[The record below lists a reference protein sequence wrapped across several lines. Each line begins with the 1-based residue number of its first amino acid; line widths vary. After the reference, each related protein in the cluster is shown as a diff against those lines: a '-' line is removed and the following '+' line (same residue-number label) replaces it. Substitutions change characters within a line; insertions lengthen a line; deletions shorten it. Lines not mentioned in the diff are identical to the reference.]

1 MEARLSFVTLGVA
14 DLARATAFYRDVLQ
28 LPQIAMP
35 DGAGVAFFELGHTWL
50 SLYPRAALAAD
61 AGVADSPPAAFPGFA
76 LAHNVRSA
84 QQVDALLAKV
94 AARGG
99 RIVLIGDEE
108 AKMELATELAG
119 AALLKPMAPDFSA
132 IVYAIPAQ
140 LLAYHAAVFMG
151 KDVDQPRNLAK
162 SVTVE

>member
-14 DLARATAFYRDVLQ
+14 DLARATAFYRDVLR

-61 AGVADSPPAAFPGFA
+61 AGVADSPAAAFPGFT

-84 QQVDALLAKV
+84 AEVDTLLAEV

-99 RIVLIGDEE
+99 RIV
-108 AKMELATELAG
+108 
-119 AALLKPMAPDFSA
+119 KPAQDAFWGGRSGYFADADGFLWEVAWNPDFPH
-132 IVYAIPAQ
+132 V
-140 LLAYHAAVFMG
+140 
-151 KDVDQPRNLAK
+151 
-162 SVTVE
+162 